1 MTNLKLYEENPILRN
16 AFNAGIFE
24 ASRVLIDILAARDP
38 ELLEELDEAIKEKL
52 VHGSA
57 Q

>member
-1 MTNLKLYEENPILRN
+1 MTNLELYEENPILRN

-24 ASRVLIDILAARDP
+24 ASLVLVDILAARDP
-38 ELLEELDEAIKEKL
+38 ELLGELDAAIKEKL

-57 Q
+57 E